1 MFRHFFPGDRPEP
14 GMKFVSTIQDHV
26 SLRLIQLRQPPF
38 WKLPY
43 KHMVDDGIDW
53 LFLRGKYKDEFKNAN
68 RHMLEKRDEPEP
80 APVKAATAWTFN
92 DVKDIDMAII
102 VALVFRLSQSCRS
115 ALAVESGSN
124 GISNNMLTFQEP
136 INTI

>member
-1 MFRHFFPGDRPEP
+1 MSR
-14 GMKFVSTIQDHV
+14 S
-26 SLRLIQLRQPPF
+26 RLQS
-38 WKLPY
+38 KLPQ
-43 KHMVDDGIDW
+43 
-53 LFLRGKYKDEFKNAN
+53 
-68 RHMLEKRDEPEP
+68 PEH
-80 APVKAATAWTFN
+80 FN